1 MIEMSEEKFYELLD
15 SLEKSGWKLSH
26 KSGSEV
32 YLMRKYSL
40 LGHKCSVAVSVN
52 EKSPEISLRYLVFK
66 PPSLKL
72 AKALKEIFGDYA
84 AVVRREDRIDV
95 MLLANEVYSDV
106 DELEDRI
113 DEVLDEIRKEVS
125 KVKVE
130 VIDFSSNLMK
140 EGFLVYRSKS
150 ELKFRKVFNLPKAIL
165 RIEGSID
172 KNTITLDLFIIG
184 DESEANRIEK
194 ILKELGFTI
203 LKDLTSSGVASI
215 KATTFYT
222 DIDSAVNT
230 LVSLR
235 DTLEGKSRQQYIT

>member
-1 MIEMSEEKFYELLD
+1 MFEEKFYELLD

-32 YLMRKYSL
+32 YLIREYGL

-52 EKSPEISLRYLVFK
+52 EKSPEISLRYFVFK
-66 PPSLKL
+66 PPSIKL

-95 MLLANEVYSDV
+95 MLLADEVYSNV
-106 DELEDRI
+106 SELEDRV

-130 VIDFSSNLMK
+130 VTDFSSNLMK

-150 ELKFRKVFNLPKAIL
+150 ELKFRKIFNLSKAIL

-172 KNTITLDLFIIG
+172 KNAITLDLFIIG
-184 DESEANRIEK
+184 DESEANRVKK
-194 ILKELGFTI
+194 ILSELGFTI
-203 LKDLTSSGVASI
+203 VKDLASSGIASI
-215 KATTFYT
+215 KATSFYV
-222 DIDSAVNT
+222 DVDSAVNT

-235 DTLEGKSRQQYIT
+235 DSLEGRSRQQYIT